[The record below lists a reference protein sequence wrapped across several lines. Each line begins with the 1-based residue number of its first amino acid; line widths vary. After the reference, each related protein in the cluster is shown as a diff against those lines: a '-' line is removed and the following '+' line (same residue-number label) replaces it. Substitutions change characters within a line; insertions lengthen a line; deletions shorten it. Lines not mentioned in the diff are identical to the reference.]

1 MALSEQEQ
9 RVLDEIESAL
19 YREDPQFGR
28 SVGTASVSGVT
39 LKTTALGL
47 LGLCALIAGVAL
59 SQLSLWFI
67 ALGAL
72 GFLLMFGAGFWAL
85 RGPGEKNSKKKR
97 EGNARMN
104 TGRGSSKVDDI
115 EASFRRRFE

>member
-19 YREDPQFGR
+19 YREDPRFGR
-28 SVGTASVSGVT
+28 SVGAGSVSGVT

-47 LGLCALIAGVAL
+47 LGLCGLIAGVAL

-85 RGPGEKNSKKKR
+85 RGPGEKNPKKR
-97 EGNARMN
+97 NGNKRMN

>member
-28 SVGTASVSGVT
+28 SVGTGSVPGVT

-85 RGPGEKNSKKKR
+85 RGSGEKNPKNR
-97 EGNARMN
+97 TGNKRMN